1 MKNFNEEIKAYAL
14 LNGFEEIAESEITK
28 PEFREKALNNPFYLS
43 LYRKKIYGKTE
54 HDDYNVWILIYKRT
68 PPDET
73 FSIRICLRY
82 PDLMHE
88 YRMRI
93 SEFIKYG
100 ALALDMF
107 IEGSYLKTKGH
118 IASNRNRFN

>member
-28 PEFREKALNNPFYLS
+28 PEFREKAISDPFYLT

-54 HDDYNVWILIYKRT
+54 IGDYNVWILVHKKVS
-68 PPDET
+68 PDN

-82 PDLMHE
+82 PELTHE
-88 YRMRI
+88 YQMRI
-93 SEFIKYG
+93 SEFLKFG
-100 ALALDMF
+100 SLALDMF
-107 IEGSYLKTKGH
+107 IENSYLRT
-118 IASNRNRFN
+118 IDPQNRFN